1 VQNSKAGKHSTSP
14 SYVSYSNL
22 LLVSTLKFN
31 NNKFKKMKKSILAA
45 MILVSSVAFA
55 QDQPRTLLSKNKAG
69 SRGYF
74 VGASIQ
80 NGQMYNKSIWF
91 SSLRVGTVLNNNWSI
106 GGVYG
111 RQLSNNNSPTTF
123 IENPGMFEEFDLS
136 YYAAFVEYRIKP
148 HKLIHLAF
156 PVNFGVFE
164 SGFEARYFAF
174 EDYFDAVRFSLF
186 VEPGVNLEIN
196 LHENVRIHVG
206 VSYRL
211 NFTDVYSEGI
221 NPPNTENQFLWN
233 AGIKVGLFDIKNK

>member
-1 VQNSKAGKHSTSP
+1 
-14 SYVSYSNL
+14 
-22 LLVSTLKFN
+22 
-31 NNKFKKMKKSILAA
+31 MKKSILAA

-69 SRGYF
+69 SWGYF

-111 RQLSNNNSPTTF
+111 RQLSNNNSSTTF

-148 HKLIHLAF
+148 HNLIHLAF
-156 PVNFGVFE
+156 PVNFGIFE
-164 SGFEARYFAF
+164 SSFEPYDFAF
-174 EDYFDAVRFSLF
+174 ENYIDAERFSVF
-186 VEPGVNLEIN
+186 VEPGVNFELN
-196 LHENVRIHVG
+196 LHENVRIYVG

-211 NFTDVYSEGI
+211 NLTNVYSDVALDLPDVSSEGFNTP
-221 NPPNTENQFLWN
+221 NPENQFLWN
-233 AGIKVGLFDIKNK
+233 VGIKVGLFDIKNK